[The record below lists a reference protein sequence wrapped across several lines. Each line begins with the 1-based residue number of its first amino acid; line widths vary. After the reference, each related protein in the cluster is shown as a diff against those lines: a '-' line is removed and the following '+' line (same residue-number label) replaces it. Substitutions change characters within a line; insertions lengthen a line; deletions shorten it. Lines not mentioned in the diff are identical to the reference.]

1 MARGRQHD
9 VHGDGWHGAAQAA
22 RLTGLTLAMVNYL
35 CRTQVVEPS
44 CSCPRGHGT
53 PRHYSFGDL
62 VALRLI
68 ARLSKTGVR
77 PLRLRAA
84 MQALRKFH
92 PEITLTSL
100 PARLV
105 VTDGVDLYLR
115 KEGEALERLGDG
127 QLAFAFVVELS
138 QLQAEVAEA
147 LRRIA

>member
-1 MARGRQHD
+1 
-9 VHGDGWHGAAQAA
+9 
-22 RLTGLTLAMVNYL
+22 
-35 CRTQVVEPS
+35 
-44 CSCPRGHGT
+44 
-53 PRHYSFGDL
+53 
-62 VALRLI
+62 
-68 ARLSKTGVR
+68 
-77 PLRLRAA
+77 

-92 PEITLTSL
+92 PEITLTRL